1 MPTSFSRLLLIGCAA
16 STALSCA
23 ARTRPPQAAQPKP
36 SAAAAPLSAGEVH
49 ALAERHCAS
58 CHQGSVSRE
67 KPNALAVFDLDQ
79 PNWSEGLAAA
89 QFTVF
94 YQRMQAELDAPTRA
108 RLLAFTQRQRAA
120 REQTTATSAAPPPE
134 SSAAAPVR

>member
-16 STALSCA
+16 SAVLSCA
-23 ARTRPPQAAQPKP
+23 ARTRPPQAAKPKASEP
-36 SAAAAPLSAGEVH
+36 AAPLNAAEVH
-49 ALAERHCAS
+49 TLAERHCAN

-79 PNWSEGLAAA
+79 PDWSAGLAAA

-94 YQRMQAELDAPTRA
+94 YQRMQGELDASTRA
-108 RLLAFTQRQRAA
+108 RLLAFAERERAA
-120 REQTTATSAAPPPE
+120 RVHAMPSAALPPE
-134 SSAAAPVR
+134 SSVAAPAR